1 MDTVPRKRAPPLE
14 ELRPMLLEES
24 RYPFTDL
31 DWAFE
36 VKFDGYRTLAE
47 WSDTGARLQSRA
59 STDMSRW
66 FGEVTSA
73 LQTIG
78 GLRCIVDGEICLLN
92 EQGIAGDTE
101 FRRLFKRQSRRGYR
115 EGDDTVVFV
124 VFDALVVD
132 DRSVMQQPLLRRK
145 KHLQRLLGLPHTM
158 VLGEIVGDGEAMYR
172 AALELRLEGI
182 VAKRLAAPY
191 QPGVRSPDW
200 RKIKRPGAVPAE
212 RFKH

>member
-1 MDTVPRKRAPPLE
+1 MAPRGRAPVLE
-14 ELRPMLLEES
+14 ELRPMLLEET
-24 RYPFTDL
+24 RYPFTDPA
-31 DWAFE
+31 WAFE

-47 WSDTGARLQSRA
+47 WSAAGARLQSRA
-59 STDMSRW
+59 GTDMSRW
-66 FGEVTSA
+66 FGEVTAA
-73 LQTIG
+73 LHTLG
-78 GLRCIVDGEICLLN
+78 GRRCVVDGEICVLN
-92 EQGIAGDTE
+92 ENGIAGDAE

-115 EGDDTVVFV
+115 EGDDPVVFV

-158 VLGEIVGDGEAMYR
+158 VLGEVVEDGEAMYR
-172 AALELRLEGI
+172 AALELQLEGI
-182 VAKRLAAPY
+182 VAKRLTAPY

-212 RFKH
+212 RFRR